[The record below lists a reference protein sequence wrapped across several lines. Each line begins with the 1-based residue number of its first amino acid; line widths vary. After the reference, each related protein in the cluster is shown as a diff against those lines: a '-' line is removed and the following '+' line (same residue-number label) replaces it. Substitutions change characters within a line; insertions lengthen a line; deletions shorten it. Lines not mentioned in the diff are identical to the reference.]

1 MSDKPNA
8 VLGNENPAAP
18 QPGTPEYDAAMA
30 AKFDAANPPTNTP
43 EVPERPAHVPEKFWN
58 ADTGQ
63 VDTEAWARSYT
74 ELEQKQSTPKQEPPQ
89 QQQTQEK
96 PQGDPPKPDEAA
108 AALAA
113 KGLDM
118 APLSQEFSQNG
129 ALSEASYKK
138 LEDAGIP
145 KPMVDAY
152 IAGQQALASQQTAA
166 AHEVAGGK
174 EQFDAMSKWAATG
187 LSPGEIDAY
196 NKAVTGGTFDEA
208 KLAVAGL
215 RARYEAVNGRE
226 PGLLGGKPSSGGIA
240 GYGSTAEMT
249 ADMKDPRYEK
259 DSAYRARVQAKLA
272 VTTAF

>member
-8 VLGNENPAAP
+8 AADTQTPAAP

-30 AKFDAANPPTNTP
+30 AKFDATNPQNTP
-43 EVPERPAHVPEKFWN
+43 ETPQRPAHVPEKFWN
-58 ADTGQ
+58 AETGQ

-74 ELEQKQSTPKQEPPQ
+74 ELEQKQSAPKQEPQ
-89 QQQTQEK
+89 GQTQE
-96 PQGDPPKPDEAA
+96 PPKEGAPNQDDAS
-108 AALAA
+108 AALAT

-118 APLSQEFSQNG
+118 TPLSQEFAQNG
-129 ALSEASYKK
+129 ALSDASYKK

-152 IAGQQALASQQTAA
+152 IAGQQALVAQQAAA

-174 EQFDAMSKWAATG
+174 EQFDSMVKWAATG
-187 LSPGEIDAY
+187 LTQGEIAAY
-196 NKAVTGGTFDEA
+196 DKAVTEGSFDEA

-215 RARYEAVNGRE
+215 RARYEAANGRE
-226 PGLLGGKPSSGGIA
+226 PGLLGGKPSNGGIA
-240 GYGSTAEMT
+240 GYASTAEMT
-249 ADMKDPRYEK
+249 AEMKDPRYEK
-259 DSAYRARVQAKLA
+259 DPAYRARVQAKLA